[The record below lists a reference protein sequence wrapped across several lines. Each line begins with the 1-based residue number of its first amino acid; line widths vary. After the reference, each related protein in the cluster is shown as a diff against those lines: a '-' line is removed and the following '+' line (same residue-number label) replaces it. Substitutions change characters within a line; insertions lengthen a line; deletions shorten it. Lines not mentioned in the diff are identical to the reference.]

1 MRPTHGATVLDC
13 APPCPCLGQATLS
26 GVLHSPLCHDTLDA
40 IDAPTNARAL
50 LASRGD
56 PLAACEFVADCSSC
70 QGTKC
75 HSQRVTIRYSHASSR
90 HGARCPSSVRLV
102 GHVKT
107 CEKKYCSVRPALRS
121 MRVRTSE
128 DPRAGWMRF
137 IRDVIMANL
146 HVLLCSIEDVASL
159 AASGDNSTAVW
170 IVPKGAQP
178 GDEALF
184 FSWGTG
190 VVAKGTIAS
199 PPKPNKRW
207 GRGRYG
213 AKISDIFRFD
223 PPIKIK
229 KLSDAL
235 PDWAWLRYPKM
246 YTTPAEEIAE
256 VLRNFASA
264 PRNVAKRQG
273 AVQQRSNRQNKRVE
287 PSPTVSLQGRPEH
300 QQMQKNLADLGILK
314 NYQLRT
320 NYDIGAGFKP
330 DVLWFRLDPSKHSN
344 AAPIAV
350 FEIEFG
356 SAQAIAKSMASLKHA
371 FDLGTHKL
379 FLILPSGR
387 VDVAKLRLNGAFH
400 EIAEAIN
407 VLPIEDMIGK
417 TSLEL
422 ARYLRV

>member
-1 MRPTHGATVLDC
+1 
-13 APPCPCLGQATLS
+13 
-26 GVLHSPLCHDTLDA
+26 
-40 IDAPTNARAL
+40 
-50 LASRGD
+50 
-56 PLAACEFVADCSSC
+56 
-70 QGTKC
+70 
-75 HSQRVTIRYSHASSR
+75 
-90 HGARCPSSVRLV
+90 
-102 GHVKT
+102 
-107 CEKKYCSVRPALRS
+107 
-121 MRVRTSE
+121 
-128 DPRAGWMRF
+128 MRF

-199 PPKPNKRW
+199 TPKPNKRW

-246 YTTPAEEIAE
+246 YTTPAEEIAD

-287 PSPTVSLQGRPEH
+287 PSPSAPLSLQGRPEH
-300 QQMQKNLADLGILK
+300 QEMQQKLVVLGKLMK
-314 NYQLRT
+314 YHVRT
-320 NYDIGAGFKP
+320 NYKIGAGFKP

-350 FEIEFG
+350 YEVEFG
-356 SAQAIAKSMASLKHA
+356 SAQSIAKSMASLKHA
-371 FDLGTHKL
+371 FDLGTNKL
-379 FLILPSGR
+379 FLIVPAKG
-387 VDVAKLRLNGAFH
+387 VDKAKLRLDGAFH
-400 EIAEAIN
+400 EIAKAIE
-407 VLPIEDMIGK
+407 VLPIEKMIGL
-417 TSLEL
+417 TSDKL
-422 ARYLRV
+422 AQYLDV